1 MSASASA
8 SVRGSPTMRRSSSNH
23 LLQFARVESGGSQAK
38 YFSRVESGVKRFSW
52 SHSHASHLAIQN
64 VLVVGGS
71 NGLDFALATRAL
83 YQQRAH
89 LDHTCSSAKK
99 ALKGLRFIS
108 NSKNNSVDGW
118 NEVQNSFNKLANDSY
133 LYRVDFRQCIGHKTL
148 FNSNGAISMR
158 V

>member
-1 MSASASA
+1 
-8 SVRGSPTMRRSSSNH
+8 MRRSSSNH
-23 LLQFARVESGGSQAK
+23 LLQFSQELKAEAVAKAK
-38 YFSRVESGVKRFSW
+38 YFSQELKAALKRFSW

-118 NEVQNSFNKLANDSY
+118 NEVQNSFNKLANDGY
-133 LYRVDFRQCIGHKTL
+133 LYRADFRQCIGHKTL